1 MRCVLYQ
8 KTCRDAI
15 KLCFDFCLQRAT
27 YDLKYTTFKT
37 ILIKDH
43 SMPRTIKSFT
53 LRAGRLSPRQ
63 ARAYELWLSDYA
75 LAIKDKPWDLAEAFG
90 REAETVVEIGFGMGA
105 SLVEMAQARPDINFL
120 GVEVHRAGLG
130 SLVADL
136 HDLELTNVR
145 VVPHD
150 AVDVFQT
157 CLVPE
162 SIDGVQIFFPDPWP
176 KARHHKRRLIQ
187 AGFVR
192 VLLQAIKPGGFVHC
206 ATDWED
212 YANQMLMVLSE
223 EPKLENTDVNKGFL
237 PRPERRPLT
246 KFEARGQRLGHGTWD
261 LMFTR
266 LA

>member
-1 MRCVLYQ
+1 
-8 KTCRDAI
+8 
-15 KLCFDFCLQRAT
+15 
-27 YDLKYTTFKT
+27 
-37 ILIKDH
+37 
-43 SMPRTIKSFT
+43 MPRTIKSFT

-63 ARAYELWLSDYA
+63 ARALNLWLPDYA
-75 LAIKDKPWDLAEAFG
+75 LPVEGKAWNLVEAFG

-105 SLVEMAQARPDINFL
+105 SLIEMAQARPDINFL
-120 GVEVHRAGLG
+120 GIEVHRAGLG

-136 HDLELTNVR
+136 HDLEITNVR
-145 VVPHD
+145 VVAHD
-150 AVDVFQT
+150 AVEVFKT

-176 KARHHKRRLIQ
+176 KARHQKRRLIQ
-187 AGFVR
+187 ADFVR
-192 VLLQAIKPGGFVHC
+192 VLLQAIKRGGFVHC

-212 YANQMLMVLSE
+212 YANQMLNVLSE
-223 EPKLENTDVNKGFL
+223 ESMLENSDVNHEFF

-266 LA
+266 SI

>member
-1 MRCVLYQ
+1 M
-8 KTCRDAI
+8 
-15 KLCFDFCLQRAT
+15 
-27 YDLKYTTFKT
+27 
-37 ILIKDH
+37 
-43 SMPRTIKSFT
+43 SRTIKSFT

-63 ARAYELWLSDYA
+63 ARALASWLPDYA
-75 LAIKDKPWDLAEAFG
+75 LSIEDKPWCLAEAFG

-105 SLVEMAQARPDINFL
+105 SLIQMAQARPDINFL
-120 GVEVHRAGLG
+120 GIEVHRAGLG

-136 HDLELTNVR
+136 HDLNITNIR
-145 VVPHD
+145 VVAHD
-150 AVDVFQT
+150 AVEIFKT
-157 CLVPE
+157 CLTPE

-187 AGFVR
+187 AEFVK

-212 YANQMLMVLSE
+212 YANQMLSVLE
-223 EPKLENTDVNKGFL
+223 AEPMLKNNALDDGFF
-237 PRPERRPLT
+237 PRPDRRPLT

-266 LA
+266 II

>member
-1 MRCVLYQ
+1 ML
-8 KTCRDAI
+8 
-15 KLCFDFCLQRAT
+15 
-27 YDLKYTTFKT
+27 
-37 ILIKDH
+37 
-43 SMPRTIKSFT
+43 RTIKSFT

-63 ARAYELWLSDYA
+63 SRALDLWLPDYA
-75 LAIKDKPWDLAEAFG
+75 LPVENKLWNLSEFFG

-120 GVEVHRAGLG
+120 GIEVHRAGVG

-136 HDLELTNVR
+136 HDLGLTNVR
-145 VVPHD
+145 VVAHD
-150 AVDVFQT
+150 AVEVFNT
-157 CLVPE
+157 CLSPE
-162 SIDGVQIFFPDPWP
+162 SIDGVQIFFPDPWH

-187 AGFVR
+187 ADFVR
-192 VLLQAIKPGGFVHC
+192 VLLQAIKIGGFIHC

-212 YANQMLMVLSE
+212 YAHQMLAVLSN
-223 EPKLENTDVNKGFL
+223 EPKLNNKDEHASFY

-266 LA
+266 II

>member
-1 MRCVLYQ
+1 ML
-8 KTCRDAI
+8 
-15 KLCFDFCLQRAT
+15 
-27 YDLKYTTFKT
+27 
-37 ILIKDH
+37 
-43 SMPRTIKSFT
+43 RTIKSFT

-63 ARAYELWLSDYA
+63 ARALELWLPDYA
-75 LAIKDKPWDLAEAFG
+75 LSVEGKPWSLVEAFG
-90 REAETVVEIGFGMGA
+90 REVETVVEIGFGMGA
-105 SLVEMAQARPDINFL
+105 SLIDMAQARPDINFL
-120 GVEVHRAGLG
+120 GIEVHRAGLG

-136 HDLELTNVR
+136 HDLNITNVR
-145 VVPHD
+145 VVADD
-150 AVDVFQT
+150 AVEVFKT

-187 AGFVR
+187 ADFVR

-212 YANQMLMVLSE
+212 YAKQMLLVLFE
-223 EPKLENTDVNKGFL
+223 EPMLENQAVDDHFF
-237 PRPERRPLT
+237 PRPDRRPLT

-266 LA
+266 II